1 MSMCVVVACMVLSWI
16 FLHRWGQRN
25 KRGPKTWP
33 LVGAAIEQLTNFDRM
48 HDWLVEYLYD
58 SRTVVVPMPFTTYT
72 YIADPINVEHVL
84 KTNFSNYP
92 KVRKN
97 KLFCI
102 FIMQYVINL
111 CFCCC
116 FMLCVK

>member
-1 MSMCVVVACMVLSWI
+1 MSMCLVVACMVLSWI
-16 FLHRWGQRN
+16 FLHRWGQR
-25 KRGPKTWP
+25 KKSGPKTWP

-72 YIADPINVEHVL
+72 YIADPINVEYVL

-92 KVRKN
+92 KVKKN
-97 KLFCI
+97 IKLFISIMHICVVT
-102 FIMQYVINL
+102 FIL
-111 CFCCC
+111 CF
-116 FMLCVK
+116 VV